1 MENKIG
7 TVTEFVENRH
17 KNPVDL
23 DQALDVVGLGW
34 YNFKYCLVLA
44 LFLIAAIIEPVGY
57 SFIVPSAKCDL
68 NMTDAQRGFIS
79 SVPYIGIVV
88 ASFPWGF
95 LVDTKGRKRVI
106 IYGSLAAGGF
116 GVISGFMPELISF
129 TVCKFITSLCLACPA
144 AAPYSYIGEILPRR
158 HRDIMLSIT
167 NALQI
172 TGSALVPLLGWLILP
187 LDFRIDFGAY
197 YFRSWRLLVIV
208 YSLFFI
214 LAAFLLSFGP
224 ESPKY
229 LVSQGQNEEALK
241 ILQTMYAKNKS
252 KSPED
257 FPVKQ
262 LQVADGE
269 REKISFLK
277 SLQVQTMPLL
287 KPPYLKW
294 LFLNGFLL
302 FGIFSVLNGLY
313 MWVPDLLNR
322 VLTGSQSGLT
332 ACQVIGQRFNET
344 VSQDAVCID
353 TIDSITY
360 IINSIASVSCAIIA
374 VAVSS
379 TVKFVGKKN
388 LLIIIFCLIGV
399 FCILINYITEDMLF
413 AVLLSSVP
421 IMGLGIGP
429 VNAYAVEIFP
439 TQLRGMAVS
448 LSMMLGRTGSVVGT
462 NVAGILLRAA
472 CEATFYLFGGLLLVC
487 GGLTLLLPKS
497 REEHKPKTSKITRL

>member
-1 MENKIG
+1 MGDMGGGGERRWVLSFLVG
-7 TVTEFVENRH
+7 
-17 KNPVDL
+17 
-23 DQALDVVGLGW
+23 ALGLGW

-129 TVCKFITSLCLACPA
+129 TVCKFITSLCKRLGTRYFTFCELIVTHNSSLACPA

-257 FPVKQ
+257 FPV
-262 LQVADGE
+262 
-269 REKISFLK
+269 SFTK
-277 SLQVQTMPLL
+277 HQ
-287 KPPYLKW
+287 
-294 LFLNGFLL
+294 
-302 FGIFSVLNGLY
+302 
-313 MWVPDLLNR
+313 
-322 VLTGSQSGLT
+322 
-332 ACQVIGQRFNET
+332 
-344 VSQDAVCID
+344 
-353 TIDSITY
+353 
-360 IINSIASVSCAIIA
+360 
-374 VAVSS
+374 
-379 TVKFVGKKN
+379 
-388 LLIIIFCLIGV
+388 LLIPFL
-399 FCILINYITEDMLF
+399 
-413 AVLLSSVP
+413 
-421 IMGLGIGP
+421 
-429 VNAYAVEIFP
+429 
-439 TQLRGMAVS
+439 
-448 LSMMLGRTGSVVGT
+448 
-462 NVAGILLRAA
+462 
-472 CEATFYLFGGLLLVC
+472 
-487 GGLTLLLPKS
+487 
-497 REEHKPKTSKITRL
+497 